1 MFDEEEKR
9 TPPAPSVSRGEAMM
23 ARPQAMSKD
32 DDDDH
37 ALRRAYRERIL
48 RDADAHRIMAERV
61 AETEERH
68 RRELDERDA
77 RIADLE
83 AQNADLR
90 SEIAGK
96 DQELRTLFST
106 KTFRYTAAVRRFY
119 GRLRGR
125 P

>member
-1 MFDEEEKR
+1 MFDEEEKP
-9 TPPAPSVSRGEAMM
+9 TPAASSVSRGEAMM

-32 DDDDH
+32 HDDH

-96 DQELRTLFST
+96 DRELRTLLST

>member
-1 MFDEEEKR
+1 
-9 TPPAPSVSRGEAMM
+9 M

-32 DDDDH
+32 DDLET
-37 ALRRAYRERIL
+37 LRRAYLERVR
-48 RDADAHRIMAERV
+48 RDADAHRAMADRLGE
-61 AETEERH
+61 AEERH
-68 RRELDERDA
+68 RREREELHA

-90 SEIAGK
+90 SEVAGK
-96 DQELRTLFST
+96 DEELRTLLDT
-106 KTFRYTAAVRRFY
+106 KTFRYSAAVRRLY